1 MGELAREDI
10 NQNLIGRTLTIY
22 APYFVSLPP
31 RIRGTVTY
39 VESSDVPHMVV
50 VQEPESGTMEL
61 VDLDLYRNCEL
72 ED

>member
-10 NQNLIGRTLTIY
+10 NQGLIGRTLTIY
-22 APYFVSLPP
+22 APYFVSLPH
-31 RIRGTVTY
+31 RISGTVTY
-39 VESSDVPHMVV
+39 VENSDIPHMVV

-61 VDLDLYRNCEL
+61 VDLDLYRNCEI